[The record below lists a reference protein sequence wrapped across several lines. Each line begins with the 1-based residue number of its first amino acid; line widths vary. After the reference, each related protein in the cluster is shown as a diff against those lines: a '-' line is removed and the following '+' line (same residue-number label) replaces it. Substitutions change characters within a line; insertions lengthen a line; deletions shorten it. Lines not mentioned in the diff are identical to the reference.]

1 MCFLF
6 VVVAILPRV
15 LLCCAANYIEVTTM
29 CNNYLTKIS
38 KKSGYLNQKGY
49 KSEKKKN
56 NFITLCG

>member
-1 MCFLF
+1 
-6 VVVAILPRV
+6 
-15 LLCCAANYIEVTTM
+15 M